1 MEEKQKE
8 NQLKDKKE
16 SIKRAKFRKKK
27 SSSSSSIFLDTTML
41 SPSSKD
47 MIKAVAILLKTQIN
61 EDNTMIKTISKESD
75 LYYFSEEK
83 YIEEFPEYFDEKK
96 KANIHKSP
104 TIDEISEFMEAL
116 YNCVQ
121 FSPECCIIC
130 LIYIYRII
138 AITGLSLK
146 ETNWRPL
153 VFTSLMICQKIW
165 DDNSLPNGDF
175 TIIYPFFDKDQLNK
189 LEMKFMEIIQYN
201 LNINTNQYSNFYFNL
216 KDLAKKENINI
227 KPLSIYDLEKIRNQ
241 IDQRKEKLSKRS
253 DSHGKR
259 LKIGENS
266 NYVIN

>member
-1 MEEKQKE
+1 MKEEKNDSKIS
-8 NQLKDKKE
+8 L
-16 SIKRAKFRKKK
+16 KRAAFRENK
-27 SSSSSSIFLDTTML
+27 SSSSSSLFLDTTIS
-41 SPSSKD
+41 SPTVKN
-47 MIKAVAILLKTQIN
+47 MIKAVAILLKTQLN
-61 EDNTMIKTISKESD
+61 EDNTMTKRISEESD

-83 YIEEFPEYFDEKK
+83 YIKEFPQYFDAQKIE
-96 KANIHKSP
+96 NIHKIP
-104 TIDEISEFMEAL
+104 TADDIMDFMEAL